1 MNKSRRRALE
11 EIANKV
17 EELRDRLQGIL
28 EEEQEAYDNM
38 PESLQESERGCN
50 MYDGISPME
59 ESVSSLDDVANS
71 LREIIEM

>member
-17 EELRDRLQGIL
+17 EELRERLQGIL
-28 EEEQEAYDNM
+28 EEEEEAYVNM
-38 PESLQESERGCN
+38 PESLLQSERCCN
-50 MYDGISPME
+50 MYDGISSME
-59 ESVSSLDDVANS
+59 ESVSSLDEVANS